1 MSEQMPL
8 LVDDYDDAI
17 RAAVIALGGFKKVGS
32 DLRPEL
38 PIDQAGRWLS
48 DCCNP
53 DRRDTL
59 SPKQLGLIRRMAREA
74 GIHVLATFEARE
86 AGYMD
91 PMPVEP
97 EDEKAALQRLF
108 CAKVDELAAIQSQL
122 GRNATRKRA

>member
-1 MSEQMPL
+1 MEQIPL
-8 LVDDYDDAI
+8 FFDDVDDAI
-17 RAAVIALGGFKKVGS
+17 RATVIALGGFKKMGAE
-32 DLRPEL
+32 LCPEL

-59 SPKQLGLIRRMAREA
+59 SPKQVCLIRRRAREA
-74 GIHVLATFEARE
+74 GIHILATFEARD

-91 PMPVEP
+91 PMPIEP

-108 CAKVDELAAIQSQL
+108 CAKVDELAAIQAQL
-122 GRNATRKRA
+122 GRNSMRRRA